1 MTMKFSKLIIAITL
15 ATLATPLVAQQ
26 QVMFTQYMFNQLAIN
41 PAYAGSHR
49 TMSFTALARK
59 QWAGIDGAPSTQT
72 LSMHTPTRNQRVGI
86 GLLLLHDKIGVTKQ
100 TGVYNS
106 YSYTIPFYNG
116 GRLAMGLQAGFTT
129 YNAQYS
135 LISDTDPAFATGD
148 IKETHPNIGAG
159 VFYYTNKFYV
169 GFSVPQLLQNRFDR
183 KNPDSDSRIVRHYFL
198 SSGYVFTLDRQ
209 LKLKPSVL
217 VKGVAGA
224 PIQVDLNLNL
234 LMNEIMWVG
243 LSWRSFE
250 SLDALLQFQ
259 VTKQLQVGY
268 AYDFSTTS
276 ELSRINSGSHELMV
290 NYRVI
295 EKRSRKKQPR
305 YF

>member
-1 MTMKFSKLIIAITL
+1 MKFSKLIIAITL